1 MNLLENVLEMSSGR
15 ATRTQEREGVK
26 FAQLKGR
33 IPVLPLALVG
43 DSSAAD
49 NVRQGDT
56 ALSDL
61 LSAQAS
67 FVSTAHV

>member
-15 ATRTQEREGVK
+15 ATRTQERGVK

-56 ALSDL
+56 AVSDL

>member
-1 MNLLENVLEMSSGR
+1 MSSGR

-26 FAQLKGR
+26 FAQLNGR
-33 IPVLPLALVG
+33 ISVLPLALVG
-43 DSSAAD
+43 DGSTAD
-49 NVRQGDT
+49 NVCQGYT

-67 FVSTAHV
+67 FVSTVHVRDPC